1 MISVYL
7 QKYYWLGKYCL
18 TMKCFVIFSGYNY
31 PSATET
37 LCWLTNLYICWRY
50 FDSLKPFP
58 ESQHLLSTGKRDSK
72 MCTVLALNF
81 VLALLATHMVGMRFK
96 PQSFLP
102 PKKYVYKLF
111 SVFTFTLVLFD
122 LIAFCLVIQI
132 PQEC

>member
-1 MISVYL
+1 
-7 QKYYWLGKYCL
+7 
-18 TMKCFVIFSGYNY
+18 
-31 PSATET
+31 
-37 LCWLTNLYICWRY
+37 
-50 FDSLKPFP
+50 
-58 ESQHLLSTGKRDSK
+58 